1 MEKEITQLMDYLG
14 IRRDQAIRI
23 IRQRTELTRRPPSGV
38 SHWLK

>member
-1 MEKEITQLMDYLG
+1 MEKEITRIMDYLG

-23 IRQRTELTRRPPSGV
+23 IRQRAELTRRRQSGV